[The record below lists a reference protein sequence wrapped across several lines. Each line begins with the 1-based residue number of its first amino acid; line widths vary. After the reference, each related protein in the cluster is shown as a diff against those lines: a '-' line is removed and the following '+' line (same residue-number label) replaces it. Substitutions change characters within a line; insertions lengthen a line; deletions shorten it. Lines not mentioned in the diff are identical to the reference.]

1 MQEDRP
7 RAIGFF
13 GHHGVGKTT
22 LLDTLAHR
30 LGLVDRPGRVDAGT
44 SLLDSEPESV
54 EHRLTAVLGVLT
66 VQHEGVRYHLVD
78 APGYLELVADRE
90 AALAAV
96 ETAVVVVDA
105 AAGLEV
111 GAEQALDRAQAL
123 ERAVMVVVNRLDRPN
138 ARFYAVLE
146 QVRAILGPRAIPAA
160 VPDVEGPG
168 FGKVAS
174 LLGEEPVAGAETW
187 YDALTDLAAESDDA
201 VLERY
206 LEGQPLTAAE
216 RRDGLT
222 AAFRARRWVPVLP
235 LAGLNGTGLDVLLA
249 CLPFSPPHPDT
260 GRGTK
265 ALVFKTRTDPFVGR
279 LSYLKVLA
287 GSIRTDDVLTNSRTG
302 QPEKIGG
309 LLRLVGSRQV
319 PVDRLE
325 AGDIGAVAKTELRT
339 GDSLLAGDATP
350 ADPPACPE
358 PRYAQVVVPAGR
370 VDEDKVGPAL
380 ARLLEEDPGLR
391 VEHEGSALVVVGQGE
406 FHLQLVVERLKRKFG
421 VSVSLTNPPIA
432 YRETIRAK
440 AKAEGKHKK
449 QTGGHGQYGHVWLE
463 IEPLEPGAFEFVD
476 RIFGGVVPQ
485 QYRPAVEKGIREAM
499 AEGVLAGYP
508 VTGVRAILVD
518 GSYHPVDSSELAFKI
533 AGALAFKKAVEQAR
547 PVLLEPIGRLDVTV
561 PRTLTGDVIGDLNRR
576 RAHVLGVDSQGAEDV
591 VHAEVPLA
599 EVQRYAVDLRALTQ
613 GRGRFD
619 LAFDHYQEAPPP
631 VAQKV
636 AQARQG
642 AGVTPR
648 G

>member
-30 LGLVDRPGRVDAGT
+30 LGVVDRPGRVDAGT

-66 VQHEGVRYHLVD
+66 VRHEGVRYHLVD

-111 GAEQALDRAQAL
+111 GAEQALDRAQSLGRAL
-123 ERAVMVVVNRLDRPN
+123 MIIVNRLDRPN
-138 ARFYAVLE
+138 ARFFAVLE
-146 QVRAILGPRAIPAA
+146 QVRARLGAAVVPAA
-160 VPDVEGPG
+160 VPDAEGPG
-168 FGKVAS
+168 FGRVAS
-174 LLGEEPVAGAETW
+174 LLGTDPVAGAESW

-206 LEGQPLTAAE
+206 LDGQPLSAE
-216 RRDGLT
+216 ERLAGLA

-235 LAGLNGTGLDVLLA
+235 MAGLSGVGLDVLLT
-249 CLPFSPPHPDT
+249 CLPLCPPLNP
-260 GRGTK
+260 GPGTR

-287 GSIRTDDVLTNSRTG
+287 GTIRSDDVLTNSRTG
-302 QPEKIGG
+302 QGEKLGT
-309 LLRLVGSRQV
+309 LLQLVGSRQT

-339 GDSLLAGDATP
+339 GDSLLADDASP
-350 ADPPACPE
+350 ADPPVCPE
-358 PRYAQVVVPAGR
+358 PRFAQVVIPAGR

-380 ARLLEEDPGLR
+380 GRLLEEDPGLR
-391 VEHEGSALVVVGQGE
+391 VEHEGSALLVVGQGE

-421 VSVSLTNPPIA
+421 VTVSLANPPIP

-508 VTGVRAILVD
+508 VTGVRAVLVD

-547 PVLLEPIGRLDVTV
+547 PVLLEPIGRLEVAV

-591 VHAEVPLA
+591 IHAEVPLA
-599 EVQRYAVDLRALTQ
+599 EVQRYAVDLRALSQ
-613 GRGRFD
+613 GRGRFE
-619 LAFDHYQEAPPP
+619 LAFDHYQEAPPA

-636 AQARQG
+636 TQARQG
-642 AGVTPR
+642 TGVTPHA
-648 G
+648 